1 MSHIDV
7 SKIKLSQLRTLA
19 AVVTHGSFGKASVE
33 LNVAQSSV
41 SHSIAALEESLGVS
55 LLFRSRQG
63 ASLTP
68 VGQQV
73 MTEIRAILRHLD
85 QVVIKAEQ
93 AKGLNSGQVRVGCI
107 RSLATYWLPQA
118 LAAFKEQYPDIS
130 VTVTTCFDHTEVQ
143 QWLRDRRID
152 VGLMDIYDEAGFTVH
167 FISQDDYV
175 ALVPKSAPFGE
186 KVTWTQLAQYP
197 LIMPV
202 SHDEG
207 YDDLRAYVHR
217 AEVRLNVEY
226 EINEDATIVRMVAQE
241 LGIAIL
247 PRLAALPIPDA
258 VKVCQLPVPLNRDL
272 VAAILTDALH
282 SPAVFSFMEMVQHQ
296 SIEIFEDTETSRR
309 DASIASNLALDSH
322 LS

>member
-7 SKIKLSQLRTLA
+7 SKIKLSQLRTLV

-33 LNVAQSSV
+33 LDVAQSSV

-73 MTEIRAILRHLD
+73 MADIQAILSHLD

-107 RSLATYWLPQA
+107 RSLATYWLPQV
-118 LAAFKEQYPDIS
+118 LAAFKKQYPDIS
-130 VTVTTCFDHTEVQ
+130 VTVTTCFDHAEVQ
-143 QWLRDRRID
+143 QWLRERKLD
-152 VGLMDIYDEAGFTVH
+152 VGLIDIYDDTGFTVH
-167 FISQDDYV
+167 SICQDDYV
-175 ALVPKSAPFGE
+175 ALVPRSAPFGE
-186 KVTWTQLAQYP
+186 KVTWAQLAQYP
-197 LIMPV
+197 LIMPI
-202 SHDEG
+202 SIDEG
-207 YDDLRAYVHR
+207 YADLRTYVQQ
-217 AEVRLNVEY
+217 AEVKLNIEY

-258 VKVCQLPVPLNRDL
+258 VKVCQLPVSLTRDL

-282 SPAVFSFMEMVQHQ
+282 SPAVFSFMEMIQHQ
-296 SIEIFEDTETSRR
+296 PIEIFEDVETSPRELST
-309 DASIASNLALDSH
+309 ASRLTLKNLS
-322 LS
+322 